1 MLSLRSLGKS
11 FGATRPVCKGVY
23 ARVHAWVRGYLHV
36 HVRVRVRVHS
46 HACFT
51 LATLAQTN
59 AIYS

>member
-36 HVRVRVRVHS
+36 HVRVRVRVRVRVIES
-46 HACFT
+46 
-51 LATLAQTN
+51 LN
-59 AIYS
+59 SYP